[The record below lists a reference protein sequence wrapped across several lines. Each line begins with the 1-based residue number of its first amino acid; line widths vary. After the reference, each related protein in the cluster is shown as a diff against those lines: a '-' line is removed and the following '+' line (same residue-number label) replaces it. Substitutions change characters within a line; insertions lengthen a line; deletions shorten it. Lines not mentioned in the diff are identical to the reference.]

1 MPENPTP
8 IGSGAP
14 KAMPRPLLARG
25 SIITHRLRCH
35 RVCLHDAIR
44 SPHRQP
50 TRGRSS
56 TALPRV
62 ERRQVLNSRENSVS
76 SIHLRH
82 QGVAGLVAA
91 LIAVAVVLLGSAA
104 PTAARGAD
112 SSVAQVNPTELH
124 VMTFNLRYA
133 SDTPPNS
140 WPERRPVTKGLLR
153 QERPDIIGTQEGLY
167 QQLRDIEADLPS
179 YYDSIGQ
186 GREGGSNGEAM
197 QVFYNSLRL
206 QPVEFDHY
214 WLSDTPDVVGSKTWA
229 GCCPRMVTW
238 IRFQDR
244 TTGEQFYVVN
254 THLEAFSAE
263 TRAKSADLILE
274 RLQRLEP
281 DLPVLMTGDFNEAAK
296 AGTTVYDKLVA
307 DGPFVDTW
315 EAAETRGPLYA
326 TFHGYR
332 PLTPGGARID
342 WILSSPEVRTRTSV
356 INTYSK
362 QGQFPS
368 DHLPVQAVVQLP
380 VS

>member
-1 MPENPTP
+1 M
-8 IGSGAP
+8 
-14 KAMPRPLLARG
+14 
-25 SIITHRLRCH
+25 
-35 RVCLHDAIR
+35 
-44 SPHRQP
+44 
-50 TRGRSS
+50 
-56 TALPRV
+56 
-62 ERRQVLNSRENSVS
+62 S